1 MTSDRLIGYNNTLP
15 RHLPADLKRFKELTS
30 WHTVVMWRKT
40 YESLPEKFRP
50 LPHRHNIIISQS
62 LVSPLIKGR
71 PEGSDQRKSSWG
83 TPGVGRGDQNNNN
96 KPNTSLEIISDISN
110 ILTKKDWPNDIFII
124 WWGQIYTL
132 LLPYCDRL
140 YITEVKWEYR
150 GDAYFPEFAHLF
162 DEISRESYD
171 THDFVVYERII
182 STSVE

>member
-1 MTSDRLIGYNNTLP
+1 MLIAIAAMTSDRLIGKNNTLP
-15 RHLPADLKRFKELTS
+15 RHIPADLKRFKELTT

-62 LVSPLIKGR
+62 LVSPLIKG
-71 PEGSDQRKSSWG
+71 
-83 TPGVGRGDQNNNN
+83 GRGDQNNNN

-110 ILTKKDWPNDIFII
+110 IITKKNWPNNIFII

-150 GDAYFPEFAHLF
+150 GDAYFPEFIHLF
-162 DEISRESYD
+162 SEISRESYD
-171 THDFVVYERII
+171 THDFVVYERTII
-182 STSVE
+182 